1 MVTVGRTLLI
11 TFLVVALLSGKVLA
25 EDKIS
30 GLSDLIEEGLENNTR
45 VKAAHN
51 EWKAA
56 EHRVK
61 YLRGLPDPKAKYT
74 YLFENVETR
83 VGPQEHKYGV
93 SQTIPFPGKLS
104 SKSNAQLKQSEE
116 LEQKYEAVKREII
129 KEIKFLYYD
138 IYWLDEATRITEQ
151 EKSVVESVKN
161 VAERRYEANQ
171 INQQD
176 VIRAQLELSRLLN
189 KLFQLRQ
196 NRKTLQAKLNNVL
209 NRPQGTQINIDGK
222 IEKRDFEYTLEG
234 LRDIAMS
241 ARQEI
246 LAAKV
251 AVEKAQYE
259 RSLAAFEYF
268 PDITFGFDYIQVG
281 SGSTIS
287 ANDGQ
292 DAYMGTV
299 AINVPLWVD
308 KLQAQVKEK
317 KELLNARLKDAES
330 IEDDV
335 MYEVEDLYYKILT
348 YKDIITLYESALVPQ
363 SKQALEAAKTG
374 YESGRINFIDWLDSE
389 RVLLQTR
396 LAYYKSTV
404 DYMKSIAFLER
415 IVGKDL

>member
-1 MVTVGRTLLI
+1 MAVFV
-11 TFLVVALLSGKVLA
+11 SGSVLA
-25 EDKIS
+25 GEESDN
-30 GLSDLIEEGLENNTR
+30 LSDLIQEGLENNTR

-51 EWKAA
+51 DWKAA
-56 EHRVK
+56 EYRVK

-104 SKSNAQLKQSEE
+104 SKSGAQQKKSEE
-116 LEQKYEAVKREII
+116 LEQKYEAVKREVI

-138 IYWLDEATRITEQ
+138 IYWLDQAMQITEQ
-151 EKSVVESVKN
+151 EKSVVESVKD
-161 VAERRYEANQ
+161 VAEKRYETNR

-176 VIRAQLELSRLLN
+176 VLRADLELSRLLS

-196 NRKTLQAKLNNVL
+196 NRKALQAKLNNVL
-209 NRPQGTQINIDGK
+209 NRPQGSEIDINNN
-222 IEKRDFEYTLEG
+222 IEKREFKYTLED
-234 LRDIAMS
+234 LREVAVNS
-241 ARQEI
+241 RQEL

-251 AVEKAQYE
+251 AVEKAQFE
-259 RSLAAFEYF
+259 RSLAALEYF
-268 PDITFGFDYIQVG
+268 PDVTFGFDYIQVG
-281 SGSTIS
+281 SGSTIRS
-287 ANDGQ
+287 NDGQ

-308 KLQAQVKEK
+308 KLQAQVGEK
-317 KELLNARLKDAES
+317 KELLKARIKDAES

-363 SKQALEAAKTG
+363 SKQALDAAKSG
-374 YESGRINFIDWLDSE
+374 YESGRANFIDWLDSE
-389 RVLLQTR
+389 RVLLQAR
-396 LAYYKSTV
+396 LAYYKSIV

-415 IVGKDL
+415 IVGRDL